1 VATTAKFYDNAMM
14 VMAGGSL
21 AWQADTIKAMLAKPA
36 YTPSQSAHLFRSS
49 VTANEFPATGSYVS
63 GGTAIGTPTKANA
76 GHVTTLDGNDVAWT
90 NLSGTVRY
98 VVVYKSR
105 GGADTADELIGYVDL
120 GGDQVL
126 VGADLTIIWNA
137 SGIFT
142 LTVA

>member
-1 VATTAKFYDNAMM
+1 MATSAKMYDNSMM

-21 AWQADTIKAMLAKPA
+21 AWHADTIKAMLAKPG
-36 YTPSQSAHLFRSS
+36 YTPNQSTHLFRSS
-49 VTANEFPATGSYVS
+49 VTAQEFTVGGGYAS

-76 GHVTTLDGNDVAWT
+76 AHVTTLDGNDVAWT

-126 VGADLTIIWNA
+126 VGADLSIIWNA
-137 SGIFT
+137 AGIFT